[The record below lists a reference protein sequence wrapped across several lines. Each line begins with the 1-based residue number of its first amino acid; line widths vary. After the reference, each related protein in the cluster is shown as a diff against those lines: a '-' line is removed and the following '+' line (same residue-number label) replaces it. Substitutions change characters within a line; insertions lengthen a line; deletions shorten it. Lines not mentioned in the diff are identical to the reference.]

1 MQHITE
7 YESLLT
13 HELVSLTQHIQM
25 GTALGRLSV
34 FESTRAVY
42 RTRDQAQDADPA
54 KQPTVGGGGHHM
66 TSLFLCLLLLKVS
79 EKALCAVRVEQS
91 HSPLSFRRSLRVWCG
106 LLLHLPEVA
115 IWD

>member
-1 MQHITE
+1 
-7 YESLLT
+7 
-13 HELVSLTQHIQM
+13 
-25 GTALGRLSV
+25 
-34 FESTRAVY
+34 
-42 RTRDQAQDADPA
+42 
-54 KQPTVGGGGHHM
+54 M